1 MTKVTTKYENGGSG
15 RDGVVRVLIVD
26 DHQVFRDALR
36 ELVAAVPRFVLVGQ
50 ACSGAEAVDLAEQ
63 SSPQLV
69 LMDVMMPNMDG
80 IAATRAILSRHPRVV
95 VVLISVDDPAS
106 YPGADQLGESV
117 VCARKQDLRPAEL
130 SQVWEEALH
139 A

>member
-1 MTKVTTKYENGGSG
+1 MTKLTTKHEDDESRAAGA
-15 RDGVVRVLIVD
+15 VRVLVVD

-50 ACSGAEAVDLAEQ
+50 ACSGQEAVDLAEQ
-63 SSPQLV
+63 SSPQLI
-69 LMDVMMPNMDG
+69 LMDAMMPGMDG

-95 VVLISVDDPAS
+95 VVLISVDDPSS

-139 A
+139 T